1 MGNELDDGFRAR
13 HTGNGSHSAL
23 KAEVANDGKQ
33 PRANLDF
40 SKAR

>member
-23 KAEVANDGKQ
+23 KAEVVNDGK
-33 PRANLDF
+33 RAEAV
-40 SKAR
+40 SQIE

>member
-13 HTGNGSHSAL
+13 RTGNGSHSAL
-23 KAEVANDGKQ
+23 KAEVASGGKR
-33 PRANLDF
+33 PRADLDF